1 SRANF
6 FVISRR
12 AAIDNPSAIQPGHQ
26 PRGHSYVRHALT
38 LPDLLAESSRRIDDR
53 EVDLLD
59 FVLGTTLI
67 AAGSSVA

>member
-1 SRANF
+1 
-6 FVISRR
+6 
-12 AAIDNPSAIQPGHQ
+12 
-26 PRGHSYVRHALT
+26 VRHALT